1 MKKRGPRKPPS
12 LSLDRERHRIT
23 CRNWQQK
30 NWTAYIAGELRNQRK
45 RRAAKRAETGPHVP
59 ARSSDGRFA
68 TAPNVTA
75 LCTVDEA
82 RVIYDLYL
90 RAVCQHQGLMLNEV
104 LRQLARP
111 GRPNIDSQWRAATYA
126 RQLAMYLANTAH
138 NVPQRRLADVTG
150 LTPAAVCLA
159 LRSIEDV
166 REVAT
171 FDRNVDLV
179 AASMG
184 VQA

>member
-1 MKKRGPRKPPS
+1 MS
-12 LSLDRERHRIT
+12 D
-23 CRNWQQK
+23 
-30 NWTAYIAGELRNQRK
+30 
-45 RRAAKRAETGPHVP
+45 P
-59 ARSSDGRFA
+59 ARAPDGRFS
-68 TAPNVTA
+68 PRSLVIE
-75 LCTVDEA
+75 LWTVDEA
-82 RVIYDLYL
+82 RVVYDLYL

-111 GRPNIDSQWRAATYA
+111 GRPNIDAHWRQAAYA

-166 REVAT
+166 REVAQ

-184 VQA
+184 AS